1 MDTSSISHTTHTV
14 CHISKHELRT
24 ANRTGTRRGSFLVR
38 CIVDQIAL
46 ILNLWA
52 WEAQAHFPVQ
62 MYSLD
67 SSGNRN
73 MYLSP
78 TSVLSL
84 FLVRPDTHTQR
95 KYSKPRMHRKDKN
108 KTQKRFPKN
117 IQIMCRLS
125 LMAFFSPLIVNTD
138 VAEGYKYFLLISWWA
153 LPAVSALGFGPEGK
167 TRINTSDSF
176 VLSVLRDIV
185 DFDNFWETQ
194 LWEETQPVSPGR
206 SQAQNQTWSLH
217 SNRCA

>member
-125 LMAFFSPLIVNTD
+125 LMAFFSPTHCKHWCCRRLQI
-138 VAEGYKYFLLISWWA
+138 FLTNILVG
-153 LPAVSALGFGPEGK
+153 PASSQRPWIW
-167 TRINTSDSF
+167 TR
-176 VLSVLRDIV
+176 
-185 DFDNFWETQ
+185 
-194 LWEETQPVSPGR
+194 G
-206 SQAQNQTWSLH
+206 QNK
-217 SNRCA
+217 N